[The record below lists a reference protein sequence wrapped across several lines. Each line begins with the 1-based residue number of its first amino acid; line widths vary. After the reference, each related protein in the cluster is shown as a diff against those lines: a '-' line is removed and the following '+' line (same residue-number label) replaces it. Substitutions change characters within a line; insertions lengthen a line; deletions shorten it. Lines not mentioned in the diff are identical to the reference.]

1 MLLAIDTSTR
11 HAGVALY
18 NEGLVQSC
26 RNWYSPVNHTVEL
39 MPAVA
44 QILQSRGLNPG
55 QLEGIAVALGPGGFS
70 ALRVGM
76 SAVKGLAVTAGKPV
90 VGVGT
95 LDMEAYPYLKT
106 GLQVCAILNA
116 GRGEVASA
124 IFGTD
129 SKRVRDDLVCSPQEL
144 LETIDS
150 ETLFC
155 GEGVEEWRDLIQER
169 LGTLGRL
176 VRPAPATRLWAL
188 CELGW
193 QALSAGDTAELA
205 SLQPIY
211 MRMPSIGG
219 PKRRDWTPQRS

>member
-11 HAGVALY
+11 NAGVALY
-18 NEGLVQSC
+18 NDGLVQSC
-26 RNWYSPVNHTVEL
+26 RNWHSPVNHTAEL
-39 MPAVA
+39 MPAIA
-44 QILQSRGLNPG
+44 QIMHSRDLTPG

-76 SAVKGLAVTAGKPV
+76 SAVKGLAATAGKPV

-95 LDMEAYPYLKT
+95 LDMEAYPYLKS
-106 GLQVCAILNA
+106 GLQVCALLDA

-129 SKRVRDDLVCSPQEL
+129 GRRVRDDLVCPTQEL

-155 GEGVEEWRDLIQER
+155 GEGVAAWRDLIQER

-176 VRPAPATRLWAL
+176 VLPAPATRLWAL

-193 QALSAGDTAELA
+193 QALAAGDTAELA
-205 SLQPIY
+205 TLQPIY
-211 MRMPSIGG
+211 MRMPTVGG
-219 PKRRDWTPQRS
+219 PKRRDWTPQR